1 MATSSSGGAGGFFA
15 SRRNIVGMV
24 LAVLVIVGHL
34 AVGFGA
40 FWPVAAAAAWGVG
53 VLLTPADR
61 TPDGTGALE
70 SLDARPAV
78 VKRNSPEE
86 LGRDLRRRIEGWSTS
101 PLPQEVR
108 DEIVLVHAGLVEAL
122 GNWSR
127 LESMPHHRSVV
138 AQIINSDLPEVVD
151 GYLAIAPDR
160 RFAATEDVVDLLDL
174 LAHQVDRVNFDA
186 DGIADAEQRELERK
200 RLEMELRFGPRPDV
214 PDDDDGV
221 PSSWTS

>member
-34 AVGFGA
+34 AFGFGA
-40 FWPVAAAAAWGVG
+40 FRPVAAAAAWGVG
-53 VLLTPADR
+53 VLLTPAGR
-61 TPDGTGALE
+61 IPDGTGSLE
-70 SLDARPAV
+70 SSDARPAV

-86 LGRDLRRRIEGWSTS
+86 LSRDLRRRIEGWSTS
-101 PLPQEVR
+101 PLPREVR
-108 DEIVLVHAGLVEAL
+108 EEIVVVHASLVEVL

-127 LESMPHHRSVV
+127 LESIPHHRSVV
-138 AQIINSDLPEVVD
+138 AQIINS
-151 GYLAIAPDR
+151 
-160 RFAATEDVVDLLDL
+160 
-174 LAHQVDRVNFDA
+174 
-186 DGIADAEQRELERK
+186 
-200 RLEMELRFGPRPDV
+200 DV